1 MNFVVSRD
9 ELVQDFMTMI
19 QARDGTPVAEQ
30 RLLFNGLQLEHGRR
44 TLSSYRVM
52 DRSNLQ
58 LVVRQIGGGGPG
70 FDSLIRELWR
80 ELGINFCLS
89 SYALL
94 YSIF

>member
-30 RLLFNGLQLEHGRR
+30 RLLFNGLQLEPETEGRRR

-58 LVVRQIGGGGPG
+58 LVVRQIGGGPG
-70 FDSLIRELWR
+70 FDSLIREL
-80 ELGINFCLS
+80 
-89 SYALL
+89 
-94 YSIF
+94 

>member
-1 MNFVVSRD
+1 MTVYVKTMTGKTMNFVVSRD

-30 RLLFNGLQLEHGRR
+30 RLLFNGLQLEVGR

-58 LVVRQIGGGGPG
+58 LVVRQIGGPG
-70 FDSLIRELWR
+70 FDSLIREL
-80 ELGINFCLS
+80 
-89 SYALL
+89 
-94 YSIF
+94 

>member
-1 MNFVVSRD
+1 MTVYVKTMTGKTMNFVVSRD

-19 QARDGTPVAEQ
+19 QARDGTPVVEQ

-58 LVVRQIGGGGPG
+58 LVVRQVGGPG
-70 FDSLIRELWR
+70 FDSLIREL
-80 ELGINFCLS
+80 
-89 SYALL
+89 
-94 YSIF
+94 